1 MSCDYDTLI
10 RGLIPKSYHFD
21 AYNELNYPNSRDRP
35 FFEAGIVPIGNY
47 YLDKSF
53 DNTGALILQFSSICP
68 KGKILFKP
76 YRLMFE
82 EYVKLLRKGLKEKS
96 DFITFEI
103 PIEYKD
109 FSHNSK
115 NFGEESDYSLMLS
128 KKSDCSICHD
138 KNGACKYFLNN
149 APRYAVAAVSFD
161 IKDIKKALSLYL
173 GIETNNHSSKGGNK
187 MKNFKKMLGMN
198 FEFGVSK
205 DTSVAATFMGVAFK
219 DASTGNYY
227 VYDPKT
233 NTRKNYA
240 GMKFGDF
247 RVFLLPDTTL
257 QVDQLYKLEGK
268 YYFVKEVANNTV
280 TAVDPISGNVI
291 QKILGECVIPG
302 MNFYTR
308 VVALDPRTMFDNT
321 SGTDMSKNIITALL
335 MTQWSK
341 GESDFSL
348 DNIDDD
354 SFNGLG
360 MLLLMG
366 GNNGLSTMLNGEGGM
381 NLPMILAMGN
391 AFDSEESGGFMQYM
405 LLNSILN
412 GGNNNGMNNLFGNIP
427 GITPAPA
434 VEAVVSEDTVFCP
447 NCSKEFPE
455 GAKFCSECGAH
466 TVPKGK
472 HCTKCGAKLINGA
485 AFCHIC
491 GKKAVADECPNCHTK
506 IAQDAKFCSACGFNL
521 KEDHISAPTR
531 VAKPKA
537 KRTATQKPKA
547 TAKPADTTAKTPT
560 E

>member
-1 MSCDYDTLI
+1 
-10 RGLIPKSYHFD
+10 
-21 AYNELNYPNSRDRP
+21 
-35 FFEAGIVPIGNY
+35 
-47 YLDKSF
+47 
-53 DNTGALILQFSSICP
+53 
-68 KGKILFKP
+68 
-76 YRLMFE
+76 
-82 EYVKLLRKGLKEKS
+82 
-96 DFITFEI
+96 
-103 PIEYKD
+103 
-109 FSHNSK
+109 
-115 NFGEESDYSLMLS
+115 
-128 KKSDCSICHD
+128 
-138 KNGACKYFLNN
+138 
-149 APRYAVAAVSFD
+149 
-161 IKDIKKALSLYL
+161 
-173 GIETNNHSSKGGNK
+173 
-187 MKNFKKMLGMN
+187 
-198 FEFGVSK
+198 
-205 DTSVAATFMGVAFK
+205 
-219 DASTGNYY
+219 
-227 VYDPKT
+227 
-233 NTRKNYA
+233 
-240 GMKFGDF
+240 
-247 RVFLLPDTTL
+247 
-257 QVDQLYKLEGK
+257 
-268 YYFVKEVANNTV
+268 
-280 TAVDPISGNVI
+280 
-291 QKILGECVIPG
+291 
-302 MNFYTR
+302 
-308 VVALDPRTMFDNT
+308 MFDNT